1 MRRWVHFVSHENIE
15 TWIVVGKNSS
25 RGRAFQN
32 YARNLV
38 PFGRKK
44 YIQQSSA
51 RLKRQWQ
58 ELVVRAYVVDTGQVR
73 WRFWKP
79 LRTVGPT
86 CSSRSEQSH
95 PGERNNG

>member
-1 MRRWVHFVSHENIE
+1 MGRRVHFVSHENIE
-15 TWIVVGKNSS
+15 TRIVVGKNSS
-25 RGRAFQN
+25 RSRAFQN

-44 YIQQSSA
+44 YVQQSYA
-51 RLKRQWQ
+51 RLKWQWQ
-58 ELVVRAYVVDTGQVR
+58 KLVVRAEVVDPSQIV
-73 WRFWKP
+73 WRFWKL

-95 PGERNNG
+95 PGQRNNG